1 MENLEPH
8 KREEFWYNINVLRER
23 DDLIFDIGL
32 LAGRSRRKL
41 IHSVCEASGL
51 VRSRIGQNPSS
62 AVLIKPPPTEGCDEH
77 IAPPMVGSRVP
88 RDRRPGE
95 LRKRIRRPQQVRNSV
110 LGFVAKPL
118 TLHNEKPNTMVRR
131 VAITRRTLFSC
142 FSLRFLAAPAT
153 RRDFEGA
160 PHFFS
165 APKRRCP
172 VG

>member
-1 MENLEPH
+1 MENFKSH
-8 KREEFWYNINVLRER
+8 KRGIFWYNIHVLRER
-23 DDLIFDIGL
+23 SSTFFDIG
-32 LAGRSRRKL
+32 GRYP
-41 IHSVCEASGL
+41 APA
-51 VRSRIGQNPSS
+51 IGP
-62 AVLIKPPPTEGCDEH
+62 KPVWADGKTPVGRDDP
-77 IAPPMVGSRVP
+77 IAPPLVGTAFH
-88 RDRRPGE
+88 RRPRRSGE
-95 LRKRIRRPQQVRNSV
+95 LRKRIRRPQHVRNISV

-160 PHFFS
+160 PLFFS

>member
-1 MENLEPH
+1 MENFKSH
-8 KREEFWYNINVLRER
+8 KREIFWYNIPVPRER
-23 DDLIFDIGL
+23 SSTFFDIG
-32 LAGRSRRKL
+32 GR
-41 IHSVCEASGL
+41 HPAPA
-51 VRSRIGQNPSS
+51 IGP
-62 AVLIKPPPTEGCDEH
+62 KPVWADGKTPVGRDDP
-77 IAPPMVGSRVP
+77 IAPPLVGTAFHRRPRRMVGRAH
-88 RDRRPGE
+88 RARRSGE
-95 LRKRIRRPQQVRNSV
+95 LRKRIRRPRQVRNISV

-142 FSLRFLAAPAT
+142 FSLRFLEAPAT

-160 PHFFS
+160 PLFFS